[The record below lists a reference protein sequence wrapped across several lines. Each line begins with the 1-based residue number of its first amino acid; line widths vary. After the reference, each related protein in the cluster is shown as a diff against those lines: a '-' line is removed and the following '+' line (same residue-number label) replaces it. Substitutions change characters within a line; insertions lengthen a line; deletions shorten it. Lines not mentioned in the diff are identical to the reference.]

1 MLLILLVKDYYTVL
15 VQIIIDALCANLSD
29 AIRNGLQENAVEL
42 VKQFA
47 RQKLPLSIKL
57 KNPVLVTMDSGEDTI
72 K

>member
-1 MLLILLVKDYYTVL
+1 MLLILLDKNYYTVL
-15 VQIIIDALCANLSD
+15 VQIILDALCANLSD

-47 RQKLPLSIKL
+47 HQKLPLSIKL
-57 KNPVLVTMDSGEDTI
+57 KNPVLVTMDSGADTI